1 MKIGHIV
8 QQPAGYKAFVPDK
21 FHPGQLISLNS
32 KTQQLHAKA
41 NLMLGKLD
49 GITQLL
55 PDLDFFIFMYIRKEA
70 ARSSEIEGTKATIID
85 VIKSEAKIENKFPQD
100 VDRILHY
107 ISAME
112 YGLKRLE
119 TFPLSLRFIREI
131 HKVLLEE
138 TIDAPGKTP
147 GDFRISQNW
156 IGGGSPNT
164 AKFVPPPPH
173 EMVQSLGDFEKF
185 LYVEDEYSP
194 LIKAALAHAQFETIH
209 PFLDGNGR
217 TGRLLTTF
225 YLCKL
230 GVLERPV
237 LYLSE
242 YFLNN
247 QQSYYD
253 SLNNYHSEN
262 GDISIW
268 LDFFLDGV
276 AIIANEA
283 IETSKKINELSK
295 RDVRKIHMLGR
306 RTKTALTVLEN
317 LYKLPIINI
326 KKVEEWTGLS
336 RPQANELVKKLVE
349 INILEQRDKN
359 VEYGR
364 EFWYKDY
371 INQFISKKE
380 QNRF

>member
-1 MKIGHIV
+1 MRIGQLI
-8 QQPAGYKAFVPDK
+8 QQATGYKAFIPDK
-21 FHPGQLISLNS
+21 FPQGEYIDLSP
-32 KTQQLHAKA
+32 KTQRLHAKA
-41 NLMLGKLD
+41 SLMLGKLD

-70 ARSSEIEGTKATIID
+70 ARSSEIEGTRATMVD
-85 VIKSEAKIENKFPQD
+85 VIKTEAEIGNKLPED

-107 ISAME
+107 IKAMN
-112 YGLKRLE
+112 YGLRRVEKL
-119 TFPLSLRFIREI
+119 PLSLRFIRET
-131 HKVLLEE
+131 HRVLLEG

-147 GDFRISQNW
+147 GEFRKSQNW

-164 AKFVPPPPH
+164 AQFVPPPPL
-173 EMVQSLGDFEKF
+173 EMTRSLYDLEKF
-185 LYVEDEYSP
+185 LYSEDEYPP
-194 LIKAALAHAQFETIH
+194 LIKAALVHAQFETVH

-230 GVLERPV
+230 GILERPV

-247 QQSYYD
+247 QQVYYNA
-253 SLNNYHSEN
+253 LNTYHSEN

-276 AIIANEA
+276 AIIATEA
-283 IETSKKINELSK
+283 VEVSKKINELSK
-295 RDVRKIHMLGR
+295 KDVRKIQSLGR
-306 RTKTALTVLEN
+306 RTKTGIIVLEN
-317 LYKLPIINI
+317 LYKLPIINVRKI
-326 KKVEEWTGLS
+326 EEWTGLS
-336 RPQANELVKKLVE
+336 RTQANELVSKLMDLGV
-349 INILEQRDKN
+349 LEQKNKN

-364 EFWYKDY
+364 EFWYKEY
-371 INQFISKKE
+371 LSLFTKE
-380 QNRF
+380 RE